1 MSVRRLLLVA
11 LGLSGAGAVVG
22 GVCATIAVALILG
35 IRPPHDSVLRFDA
48 LPFLFGVA
56 QFGAVV
62 GAVAAP
68 VLGFAV
74 LRKVPLGRAVVVT
87 ALGTLIGAVIGEFLG
102 PLNPYDADLTPG
114 VVRGTLAGFVAAGL
128 YLRVTTRHART
139 GGSVEE
145 AA

>member
-1 MSVRRLLLVA
+1 MSVRRLLLA
-11 LGLSGAGAVVG
+11 TLGLSGVGAIVG
-22 GVCATIAVALILG
+22 GVCATIAVALILA

-74 LRKVPLGRAVVVT
+74 LRRVALGRAVVVT
-87 ALGTLIGAVIGEFLG
+87 ALGTIIGAVIGEFLS
-102 PLNPYDADLTPG
+102 PLNPYDADLAPG
-114 VVRGTLAGFVAAGL
+114 VVRGALAGFVAAGL
-128 YLRVTTRHART
+128 YLRFTTRHAPV
-139 GGSVEE
+139 GSAEE
-145 AA
+145 AV